1 MSRHTVIVSAIPGCT
16 IAVVLTRLVMAPAA
30 FGGGGS

>member
-1 MSRHTVIVSAIPGCT
+1 MSRKLIVSTLPGST
-16 IAVVLTRLVMAPAA
+16 RQIVLTRLVMAPAH